1 MSDLSTADLAGGT
14 TPRDRMTTDTS
25 PSTSTR
31 DPMVTTRDPII
42 DTRDS
47 DLNATETTSSDTAF
61 ESRDVDRDMD
71 ARDRSATGSMAAT
84 TTPTTSSTQGA
95 TSRTSQLA
103 NPAATDGADNEGATS
118 LFPTGEA
125 EGFRSR
131 WVEVQTG
138 FVDEPRNAVE
148 QADGLVAEMM
158 KRLAT
163 VFADERA
170 RLEEQWSR
178 GDDISTEDLR
188 QALRRYRSF
197 FDRLLSV

>member
-1 MSDLSTADLAGGT
+1 MSDLSTADLAGGA
-14 TPRDRMTTDTS
+14 TPRDRMTRDQDTTASTIDADRDMRNETFRSTDTE
-25 PSTSTR
+25 TADRDFSTR
-31 DPMVTTRDPII
+31 D
-42 DTRDS
+42 
-47 DLNATETTSSDTAF
+47 ETSTGMSS
-61 ESRDVDRDMD
+61 
-71 ARDRSATGSMAAT
+71 G
-84 TTPTTSSTQGA
+84 SSTMPRRGS
-95 TSRTSQLA
+95 TLP
-103 NPAATDGADNEGATS
+103 NPAATDGASSGTGTEP
-118 LFPTGEA
+118 LFPSSEA
-125 EGFRSR
+125 ESFRSR

-178 GDDISTEDLR
+178 GDDIGTEDLR